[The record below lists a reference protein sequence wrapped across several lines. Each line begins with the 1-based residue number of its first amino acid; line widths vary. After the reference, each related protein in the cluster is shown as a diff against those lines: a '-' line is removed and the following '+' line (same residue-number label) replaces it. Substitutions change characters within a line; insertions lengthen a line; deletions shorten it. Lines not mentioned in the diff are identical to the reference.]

1 LIRQQ
6 TTPQHLK
13 EIQLMTH
20 TDSVGAEDTISPDA
34 PLEQEKAKVPHAG
47 LALVLILTA
56 QLMVVLDSTIANIAL
71 PYIGAD
77 LGISQANLTWI
88 VTGYALAFG
97 GLLLLGGR
105 LGDLY
110 GRRLLF
116 MTGLTVFAVG
126 SLLGGLAQNEALLLG
141 SRGLQGVGA
150 ALAAPAALALITT
163 TFAAGPQRNRAMAA
177 YATMSGIGA
186 AIGLILG
193 GWLTGLD
200 QPLGVDGWRLTFLI
214 NVPIGLLAAFAAPRV
229 LKESER
235 HPGWLDIPGAITG
248 TLGLLGIVFG
258 LSRAGQE
265 AYGWDHIQTISSLVG
280 GLALLVA
287 FLVIESRVDHPLLPM
302 RIFANRTRAT
312 SFVAMMIAP
321 AAMFSMFFY
330 LSLFIQQI
338 MGFSPLEAGFAFLP
352 FSFGIVLG
360 AGLSSNLVSRIDP
373 RFLAGTGTLLAAIAL
388 FMFSRITVDDSPT
401 AILGALGANDS
412 LGTGVNYW
420 TELFP
425 FVVLMAIGM
434 GMVFVPLTLTAVH
447 HVRSEDSGIGSGVL
461 NTMQQ
466 VGGALGLAVLST
478 VALQFTNSRADEIAG
493 PLKNGFTQAGIDP
506 TTSVPGTDLTLF
518 DIGIFQGSFTSGAS
532 AAFLVGAF
540 MMLAASAV
548 IWIFLNVKHTELATD
563 AAEGPVHVG

>member
-1 LIRQQ
+1 
-6 TTPQHLK
+6 
-13 EIQLMTH
+13 M
-20 TDSVGAEDTISPDA
+20 
-34 PLEQEKAKVPHAG
+34 
-47 LALVLILTA
+47 LILTA

-163 TFAAGPQRNRAMAA
+163 TFPAGPQRNRAMAA

-235 HPGWLDIPGAITG
+235 HTGWLDIPGAITG

-258 LSRAGQE
+258 LSRAGRRPT
-265 AYGWDHIQTISSLVG
+265 AGTTSRRSARSSAVV
-280 GLALLVA
+280 ALLVA

-352 FSFGIVLG
+352 FSFGIVIG

-401 AILGALGANDS
+401 AILGALGANES

-425 FVVLMAIGM
+425 YIVLMAIGM

-466 VGGALGLAVLST
+466 VGGALGLAC
-478 VALQFTNSRADEIAG
+478 
-493 PLKNGFTQAGIDP
+493 
-506 TTSVPGTDLTLF
+506 
-518 DIGIFQGSFTSGAS
+518 
-532 AAFLVGAF
+532 
-540 MMLAASAV
+540 
-548 IWIFLNVKHTELATD
+548 
-563 AAEGPVHVG
+563 

>member
-1 LIRQQ
+1 
-6 TTPQHLK
+6 
-13 EIQLMTH
+13 MTH
-20 TDSVGAEDTISPDA
+20 TDSVGAEGTISPDA
-34 PLEQEKAKVPHAG
+34 PLEQEKAASSRVPHAG

-77 LGISQANLTWI
+77 LNISQANLTWI

-110 GRRLLF
+110 GRRRLF
-116 MTGLTVFAVG
+116 MTGLTVFAIG

-141 SRGLQGVGA
+141 SRGLQGIGA

-163 TFAAGPQRNRAMAA
+163 TFPAGPQRNRAMAA

-214 NVPIGLLAAFAAPRV
+214 NVPIGLVAAFAAPRV
-229 LKESER
+229 LKESEK
-235 HPGWLDIPGAITG
+235 HTGWLDIPGAITG

-265 AYGWDHIQTISSLVG
+265 AYGWDHVQTISSLAAG
-280 GLALLVA
+280 AALLIA
-287 FLVIESRVDHPLLPM
+287 FVVIESQVDHPLLPM

-321 AAMFSMFFY
+321 AAMFAMFFY

-338 MGFSPLEAGFAFLP
+338 VGYSPLRTGFAFLP
-352 FSFGIVLG
+352 FSFGIVIG
-360 AGLSSNLVSRIDP
+360 AGLSSNLVSRIEP
-373 RFLAGTGTLLAAIAL
+373 RLLAGTGTLLAAIAL
-388 FMFSRITVDDSPT
+388 FMFSRISVDDSPS
-401 AILGALGANDS
+401 AILSALGAQEQVGAD
-412 LGTGVNYW
+412 VNYW
-420 TELFP
+420 TNLFP
-425 FVVLMAIGM
+425 YIVLMAIGM

-466 VGGALGLAVLST
+466 VGGALGLATLST
-478 VALQFTNSRADEIAG
+478 VALHFTNNRGDELAG
-493 PLKNGFTQAGIDP
+493 PLQSGLAKAGITDP
-506 TTSVPGTDLTLF
+506 SLF
-518 DIGIFQGSFTSGAS
+518 ELGIFQGSFTSGAQ
-532 AAFLVGAF
+532 AAFLVGSL
-540 MMLAASAV
+540 MMVAASAV

-563 AAEGPVHVG
+563 GPEGVHVG

>member
-1 LIRQQ
+1 
-6 TTPQHLK
+6 
-13 EIQLMTH
+13 MTH
-20 TDSVGAEDTISPDA
+20 TESLGAEGTISPDA
-34 PLEQEKAKVPHAG
+34 PLEQKKAKVPHAG

-116 MTGLTVFAVG
+116 ITGLTVFSIG
-126 SLLGGLAQNEALLLG
+126 SLLGGLAQSEFLLLS

-163 TFAAGPQRNRAMAA
+163 TFPAGPQRNRAMAA

-229 LKESER
+229 LKESEK
-235 HPGWLDIPGAITG
+235 HTGWLDIPGAITG

-265 AYGWDHIQTISSLVG
+265 AYGWDHTQTIASLAAGV
-280 GLALLVA
+280 ALLIA
-287 FLVIESRVDHPLLPM
+287 FIVIESRVDHPLLPM

-352 FSFGIVLG
+352 FSFGIVIG
-360 AGLSSNLVSRIDP
+360 AGLSSNLITRVDP
-373 RFLAGTGTLLAAIAL
+373 RFLSGTGTLLAGIAL
-388 FMFSRITVDDSPT
+388 FMYSRIEVDDSPS
-401 AILGALGANDS
+401 AILGALGANES

-425 FVVLMAIGM
+425 FIVLMAIGM

-447 HVRSEDSGIGSGVL
+447 HVQAADSGIGSGVL

-466 VGGALGLAVLST
+466 VGGALGLAMLST
-478 VALQFTNSRADEIAG
+478 VALQFTNSRADEISG
-493 PLKNGFTQAGIDP
+493 PLKDGFAQAGIDP
-506 TTSVPGTDLTLF
+506 TTPIQGGDMTLF
-518 DIGIFQGSFTSGAS
+518 DLGIFQGSFTAGGS
-532 AAFLVGAF
+532 AAFLVGAV

-548 IWIFLNVKHTELATD
+548 IWIFLDVKHTELATD

>member
-1 LIRQQ
+1 
-6 TTPQHLK
+6 
-13 EIQLMTH
+13 MTH
-20 TDSVGAEDTISPDA
+20 TESVGAEGTISPVA
-34 PLEQEKAKVPHAG
+34 PLEQEKAPQKRVPHAG

-77 LGISQANLTWI
+77 LAISQANLTWI

-110 GRRLLF
+110 GRRRLF
-116 MTGLTVFAVG
+116 MTGLTVFAIG

-163 TFAAGPQRNRAMAA
+163 TFPAGPQRNRAMAA

-229 LKESER
+229 LKESEK
-235 HPGWLDIPGAITG
+235 HTGWLDIPGAITG

-265 AYGWDHIQTISSLVG
+265 AYGWDHAQTISSLTAG
-280 GLALLVA
+280 IALVIA
-287 FLVIESRVDHPLLPM
+287 FIVIESRVEHPLLPM

-338 MGFSPLEAGFAFLP
+338 MGFSPLKAGFAFLP
-352 FSFGIVLG
+352 FSFGIVIG
-360 AGLSSNLVSRIDP
+360 AALSSNLVSRIQP
-373 RFLAGTGTLLAAIAL
+373 RFLAGTGTLLAGTAL
-388 FMFSRITVDDSPT
+388 FMYSRIEVDDSPS
-401 AILGALGANDS
+401 AILGALGANES
-412 LGTGVNYW
+412 LGTSVNYW

-425 FVVLMAIGM
+425 FIVLMAIGM

-447 HVRSEDSGIGSGVL
+447 HVQAEDSGIGSGVL

-466 VGGALGLAVLST
+466 VGGALGLAMLST
-478 VALQFTNSRADEIAG
+478 VALHFTNNRADEIAG
-493 PLKNGFTQAGIDP
+493 PLQNGFNQAGIDP
-506 TTSVPGTDLTLF
+506 TTPIQGGDMTLF
-518 DIGIFQGSFTSGAS
+518 DLGIFQGSFTAGAS

-540 MMLAASAV
+540 MMVAASAV
-548 IWIFLNVKHTELATD
+548 IWVFLNVKHTELATD
-563 AAEGPVHVG
+563 GPEAAVHVG

>member
-1 LIRQQ
+1 
-6 TTPQHLK
+6 
-13 EIQLMTH
+13 MTD
-20 TDSVGAEDTISPDA
+20 TQPVDAEGTISPDA
-34 PLEQEKAKVPHAG
+34 SIEQEKAPASRVPHAG

-110 GRRLLF
+110 GRRLMF
-116 MTGLTVFAVG
+116 MTGLAVFAAG

-163 TFAAGPQRNRAMAA
+163 TFPAGPQRNRAMAA

-193 GWLTGLD
+193 GWLTDLD

-214 NVPIGLLAAFAAPRV
+214 NVPIGVIAALAAPRV

-235 HPGWLDIPGAITG
+235 HTGWLDVPGAITG
-248 TLGLLGIVFG
+248 TFGLLGIVFG
-258 LSRAGQE
+258 LSRAGEE
-265 AYGWDHIQTISSLVG
+265 AYGWDHPQTIASLVAG
-280 GLALLVA
+280 VGLLVA
-287 FLVIESRVDHPLLPM
+287 FLVVESRVAHPLLPM

-321 AAMFSMFFY
+321 AAMFAMFFY

-338 MGFSPLEAGFAFLP
+338 MGFDALEAGFAFLP
-352 FSFGIVLG
+352 FSFGIVIG
-360 AGLSSNLVSRIDP
+360 AGLSSNLVGRIQP
-373 RFLAGTGTLLAAIAL
+373 RFLAGTGTLLAGIAL
-388 FMFSRITVDDSPT
+388 FMFSRIDVDDSPA
-401 AILGALGANDS
+401 AILALGAGDTIGS
-412 LGTGVNYW
+412 DVNYW
-420 TELFP
+420 TNLFP
-425 FVVLMAIGM
+425 YIVLMAIGM

-447 HVRSEDSGIGSGVL
+447 HVQAEDSGIGSGVL

-466 VGGALGLAVLST
+466 VGGALGLAILST
-478 VALQFTNSRADEIAG
+478 VALHFSNSRGDEIAG
-493 PLKNGFTQAGIDP
+493 PLKEGFGPAGSTAI
-506 TTSVPGTDLTLF
+506 PGTDLTVL
-518 DIGIFQGSFTSGAS
+518 DLGIFQGTFTSGAQ
-532 AAFLVGAF
+532 AAFLVGSV

-548 IWIFLNVKHTELATD
+548 IWIFLDVKHTELATD
-563 AAEGPVHVG
+563 GPEGGVHVG

>member
-1 LIRQQ
+1 
-6 TTPQHLK
+6 
-13 EIQLMTH
+13 MTN
-20 TDSVGAEDTISPDA
+20 TESVGAEGTISPVA

-77 LGISQANLTWI
+77 LAISQANLTWI

-110 GRRLLF
+110 GRRRLF
-116 MTGLTVFAVG
+116 ITGLTVFSIG

-163 TFAAGPQRNRAMAA
+163 TFPAGPQRNRAMAA

-229 LKESER
+229 LQESER
-235 HPGWLDIPGAITG
+235 HTGWLDIPGAITG

-265 AYGWDHIQTISSLVG
+265 AYGWDHAQTISSLVAG
-280 GLALLVA
+280 VGLLIA
-287 FLVIESRVDHPLLPM
+287 FVVIESRVDHPLLPM

-338 MGFSPLEAGFAFLP
+338 MGFSPLKAGFAFLP
-352 FSFGIVLG
+352 FSFGIVIG
-360 AGLSSNLVSRIDP
+360 AALSSNLVGRIQP
-373 RFLAGTGTLLAAIAL
+373 RFLAGTGTLLAGAAL
-388 FMFSRITVDDSPT
+388 FMYSRIEVDDSPS
-401 AILGALGANDS
+401 AILGALGANES

-425 FVVLMAIGM
+425 FIVLMAIGM

-447 HVRSEDSGIGSGVL
+447 HVQSEDSGIGSGVL

-466 VGGALGLAVLST
+466 VGGALGLAMLST
-478 VALQFTNSRADEIAG
+478 VALHFTNNRADEIAG
-493 PLKNGFTQAGIDP
+493 PLKDGFTQAGIDP
-506 TTSVPGTDLTLF
+506 STTVPGGDLTLF
-518 DIGIFQGSFTSGAS
+518 DLGIFQGSFTSGATS
-532 AAFLVGAF
+532 AFMVGAV
-540 MMLAASAV
+540 MMVAASAV
-548 IWIFLNVKHTELATD
+548 IWTFLNVKHNELATD
-563 AAEGPVHVG
+563 GPEAAVHVG